1 MYKRLLAVAASGML
15 VAALALSG
23 VRTRAQEPSG
33 PPERAHMGHG
43 QMMSPDAMLEHLSQT
58 LNLTDDQ
65 KGQVKTILEDRQ
77 QKMKS
82 LHSDSSLSEQDRRG
96 KMRTMFRES
105 NDKIRAL
112 LNDDQKQ
119 KFDQMQSRGRE
130 RMHNPSANPN
140 PNPNPGGEDNS

>member
-1 MYKRLLAVAASGML
+1 
-15 VAALALSG
+15 
-23 VRTRAQEPSG
+23 
-33 PPERAHMGHG
+33 
-43 QMMSPDAMLEHLSQT
+43 MLEHLSQT

-82 LHSDSSLSEQDRRG
+82 LHSDSSLSEQDRRS